1 MDMDMDMKGNMKSF
15 VLILGLVIGFGVS
28 AFSQDVAAI
37 EDSLSRYYKILA
49 ASKNDALSDSTSQK
63 MRNLFIQS
71 FSFPET
77 FIYPFEKLNMSR
89 ITSSDGRVRLFNWNQ
104 PKQDGTYKY
113 YCFVLNR
120 DIKTGAYEWF
130 ELVDNQKEVD
140 KIENKILNADKWM
153 GALYYEI
160 IPLSTDKKNNSYVV
174 LGWDGKD
181 DLTTRKMVDI
191 LEFSGSKVRLG
202 AAIFK
207 TELGSQ
213 KRLIYEYSN
222 DISMSI
228 KFYQKKKC
236 IVMDHLAPKNP
247 MMTGVYADYGPDGTY
262 DLYQLEKGKFELHE
276 KIDISEFAEDDERP
290 YVDPRTRRRRR

>member
-1 MDMDMDMKGNMKSF
+1 MKKFLLMIGLFIGMD
-15 VLILGLVIGFGVS
+15 VL

-37 EDSLSRYYKILA
+37 EDSLSRYYKVLA
-49 ASKNDALSDSTSQK
+49 GSKNDALSDSTSQK
-63 MRNLFIQS
+63 MRKLFIQS
-71 FSFPET
+71 FEYPET

-120 DIKTGAYEWF
+120 DIKTGTYEWF

-160 IPLSTDKKNNSYVV
+160 IPLSTDKKNNSYIV

-181 DLTTRKMVDI
+181 DLTTRKMVDV
-191 LEFSGSKVRLG
+191 LEFSGSKVRIG
-202 AAIFK
+202 
-207 TELGSQ
+207 
-213 KRLIYEYSN
+213 
-222 DISMSI
+222 
-228 KFYQKKKC
+228 C
-236 IVMDHLAPKNP
+236 
-247 MMTGVYADYGPDGTY
+247 YGGD
-262 DLYQLEKGKFELHE
+262 
-276 KIDISEFAEDDERP
+276 RR
-290 YVDPRTRRRRR
+290 VRTQRRS